1 MLMAIKL
8 VPDQIP
14 YYLLPLKATTLGELE
29 NHLRYWGK
37 SQDHRIMPDYSQL
50 RVACWTMKL
59 LSCMYSLSGPIKIT
73 MIEYIYELQSAVSMN
88 TGGKG
93 LIIYLLLWAFDSK
106 GLSRYLNFGRGQIER
121 GKEDSFQNAH
131 ASLHANKNSSCN
143 RATTTTNSNGESSL
157 GDRKL

>member
-1 MLMAIKL
+1 
-8 VPDQIP
+8 
-14 YYLLPLKATTLGELE
+14 
-29 NHLRYWGK
+29 
-37 SQDHRIMPDYSQL
+37 
-50 RVACWTMKL
+50 MKL